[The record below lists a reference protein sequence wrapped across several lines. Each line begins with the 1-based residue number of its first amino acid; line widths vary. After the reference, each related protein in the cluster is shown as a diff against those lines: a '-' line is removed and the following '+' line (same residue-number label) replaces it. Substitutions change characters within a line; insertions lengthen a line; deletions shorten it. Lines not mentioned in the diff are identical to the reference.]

1 MRWIERDT
9 SNTVQHL
16 ASIFPVVMVLGARQ
30 TGKSSLLKH
39 LYPDLPYRTFDDPA
53 QIMFAEGSP
62 AEFLAQ
68 FDGPV
73 ILDEVQYVP
82 ALFRYIKIA
91 VDQDRRP
98 GRFLLTGSQGYHI
111 AAMGS
116 ESLAGRMG
124 LVELSVL
131 GASEL
136 ASASIRENLE
146 SHVFRGGYPEL
157 WQKSIDPVDWFP
169 SYISTYIQRD
179 IRDLSQVADLVV
191 FARFLRSVALRAASL
206 MNYADL
212 ARDVGVSPNTIK
224 NWVSVL
230 VSSGVAS
237 LLEGWSPNP
246 SSRLTKAPK
255 LYFNDSGLLC
265 ALLGFRSPEAVFD
278 SSLAG
283 IVWETWAFVQVRTW
297 LLNRGRLHN
306 NLFYWRTKEGK
317 EVDFLFTENNLF
329 YALECK
335 SKALPDK
342 ADVRTIASL
351 RSSMPESVVYAS
363 ILCRTPQFI
372 PLAPGLDAAIDNGF
386 NLHRIFQS

>member
-1 MRWIERDT
+1 M
-9 SNTVQHL
+9 VQHY
-16 ASIFPVVMVLGARQ
+16 ATIFPVVMVLGPRQ
-30 TGKSSLLKH
+30 VGKSSLLKQ
-39 LYPDLPYRTFDDPA
+39 LYPDMPYRTFDDPA
-53 QIMFAEGSP
+53 QLMFAEGSP
-62 AEFLAQ
+62 AEFLGQ

-82 ALFRYIKIA
+82 ALFRYIKMS
-91 VDQDRRP
+91 VDTDRRP
-98 GRFLLTGSQGYHI
+98 GRFFLTGSQSFHM
-111 AAMGS
+111 ASMGS

-124 LVELSVL
+124 LVELPVL

-136 ASASIRENLE
+136 ASAGITESLE
-146 SHVFRGGYPEL
+146 DHVFRGGYPQL
-157 WQKSIDPVDWFP
+157 WQESIDVVDWFP

-179 IRDLSQVADLVV
+179 IRDLSQVGDLVV
-191 FARFLRSVALRAASL
+191 FARFLRSVALRTASL

-237 LLEGWSPNP
+237 FVEGWSPNP
-246 SSRLTKAPK
+246 SARLTKAPK

-265 ALLGFRSPEAVFD
+265 ALLGFRSSAAVFD

-283 IVWETWAFVQVRTW
+283 LVWETWAFSQIRTW

-306 NLFYWRTKEGK
+306 NLYYWRTKEGK
-317 EVDFLFTENNLF
+317 EVDFLFSENNTF

-335 SKALPDK
+335 SKSLPSPSD
-342 ADVRTIASL
+342 ARTLASL
-351 RSSMPESVVYAS
+351 RASMPNSKVHAS
-363 ILCRTPQFI
+363 ILCRTPLFI

-386 NLHRIFQS
+386 NLHRIFHS